1 MNYNLD
7 KVTPYVISER
17 SISSD
22 MVYLDWNE
30 SVYSPEVINGDLLKK
45 VNQYPDPNNGALKRE
60 LEFYTGVDRDF
71 IECFGGSDSAL
82 DYTFR
87 TLLNADDEVLIP
99 YPNYTQIN
107 QTIQSVGAKVKYVE
121 LENLGKAIAELNP
134 KVVYLSNPNNP
145 YGYVYDPRPLI
156 SEFAD
161 TYFIIDEAYHEY
173 HPNSS
178 VFQFAQDLE
187 NLIVVRT
194 FSKGLGIAGLR
205 LGYLTSSSYIINK
218 IRSIKNFKDVSSIA
232 EAAGVAILQ
241 NIDLV
246 EKDIEKTLKTK
257 KNFIAKIKTAKV
269 YDSYANFVLIEHPNI
284 QDIIDDLKKENILV
298 RDRQNYVNNTMRV
311 TIGTPRI
318 MTKVA
323 KIINSYEI

>member
-1 MNYNLD
+1 M
-7 KVTPYVISER
+7 
-17 SISSD
+17 
-22 MVYLDWNE
+22 
-30 SVYSPEVINGDLLKK
+30 
-45 VNQYPDPNNGALKRE
+45 
-60 LEFYTGVDRDF
+60 
-71 IECFGGSDSAL
+71 
-82 DYTFR
+82 
-87 TLLNADDEVLIP
+87 
-99 YPNYTQIN
+99 
-107 QTIQSVGAKVKYVE
+107 
-121 LENLGKAIAELNP
+121 
-134 KVVYLSNPNNP
+134 
-145 YGYVYDPRPLI
+145 
-156 SEFAD
+156 
-161 TYFIIDEAYHEY
+161 
-173 HPNSS
+173 
-178 VFQFAQDLE
+178 
-187 NLIVVRT
+187 
-194 FSKGLGIAGLR
+194 
-205 LGYLTSSSYIINK
+205 TSSSYIINK

-284 QDIIDDLKKENILV
+284 QNIMDDLKKENILV

>member
-1 MNYNLD
+1 MNYNLE
-7 KVTPYVISER
+7 KVTPYTISER
-17 SISSD
+17 ILSSD

-30 SVYSPEVINGDLLKK
+30 STYSLEVITGDLLKK
-45 VNQYPDPNNGALKRE
+45 VNQYPDPYNGALKRE
-60 LEFYTGVDRDF
+60 LEFYTGVDRKY

-82 DYTFR
+82 DYSFR
-87 TLLNADDEVLIP
+87 TLLNAGDEVLIP

-107 QTIQSVGAKVKYVE
+107 QTIQSLGAAVRYVE
-121 LENLGKAIAELNP
+121 LENLGQAIADIKP

-145 YGYVYDPRPLI
+145 YGYVYDPKALI

-173 HPNSS
+173 HPDSS
-178 VFQFAQDLE
+178 VFHFAQDLD

-205 LGYLTSSSYIINK
+205 LGYLSSNSYIINK

-241 NIDLV
+241 NIQLV
-246 EKDIEKTLKTK
+246 KKDIEKTLRTK
-257 KNFIAKIKTAKV
+257 KNFIAKVKTAKV

-284 QDIIDDLKKENILV
+284 SQIIDDLKQENILV
-298 RDRQNYVNNTMRV
+298 RDRQNYVTNTMRV
-311 TIGTPRI
+311 TIGTPRV

>member
-1 MNYNLD
+1 MNYNLE
-7 KVTPYVISER
+7 KVTPYTISER
-17 SISSD
+17 KISAD

-30 SVYSPEVINGDLLKK
+30 SVYSPEIITGDLLSK
-45 VNQYPDPNNGALKRE
+45 VNLYPDPHNSKLKIALEK
-60 LEFYTGVDRDF
+60 YTGVDKNF

-87 TLLNADDEVLIP
+87 TLLNAGDEVLIP

-121 LENLGKAIAELNP
+121 LENLGKAIAELKP

-145 YGYVYDPRPLI
+145 YGYVYDPKPFI

-173 HPNSS
+173 NPKSS
-178 VFQFAQDLE
+178 VFHFAQDLE

-205 LGYLTSSSYIINK
+205 LGYLTSSSYIISK
-218 IRSIKNFKDVSSIA
+218 IQSIKNFKDVSSIA
-232 EAAGVAILQ
+232 EAAGIAILE
-241 NIDLV
+241 NIELV
-246 EKDIEKTLKTK
+246 QKDIDKTIDTK
-257 KNFIAKIKTAKV
+257 NKFIKKIKTATV
-269 YDSYANFVLIEHPNI
+269 HDSYANFVLIEHPSI
-284 QDIIDDLKKENILV
+284 GDIIEDLKKENILV
-298 RDRQNYVNNTMRV
+298 RDRQNYVKDTMRV
-311 TIGTPRI
+311 SIGTPKV
-318 MTKVA
+318 MNKVA
-323 KIINSYEI
+323 KIINNR

>member
-17 SISSD
+17 KVSSD

-30 SVYSPEVINGDLLKK
+30 SVYAPEVITGDLLKK
-45 VNQYPDPNNGALKRE
+45 VNQYPDPHNAALRQK
-60 LEFYTGVDRDF
+60 LEFYTGVDRKY

-87 TLLNADDEVLIP
+87 TLLNEGDEVLVP

-107 QTIQSVGAKVKYVE
+107 QTIQSVGASVKYIE
-121 LENLGKAIAELNP
+121 LENLGQAIADIKP

-145 YGYVYDPRPLI
+145 YGYIYDAKPLI
-156 SEFAD
+156 SEFPN

-173 HPNSS
+173 YPDSS
-178 VFQFAQDLE
+178 VFHFGPDLE

-232 EAAGVAILQ
+232 EAAGVAILD
-241 NIDLV
+241 NISII
-246 EKDIEKTLKTK
+246 EKDIQKTLKTK

-269 YDSYANFVLIEHPNI
+269 YDSYANFVLIEHPNVKE
-284 QDIIDDLKKENILV
+284 IIDDLKQENILV
-298 RDRQNYVNNTMRV
+298 RDRQNYVKSTMRV
-311 TIGTPRI
+311 TIGTSRI
-318 MTKVA
+318 MNKVA